1 MIKLN
6 KQSIIVFLALL
17 FSVSL
22 VAQTNP
28 TIADTIDI
36 TEIVVTHS
44 KIPLP
49 EKQTAKPIQVITQQQ
64 IERSVGKDLAQLLH
78 EEAGLLINGAY
89 SNLGKDKAL
98 YLQGAGGDYTLVLLD
113 GQPIVDPS
121 GLGGSFDLRLF
132 SLEQLERVEILK
144 GSQSTLYGSDAI
156 AGVIN
161 LITRKS
167 GDKALGGYGSLAYGS
182 FNTLKA
188 NVGLN
193 GSLKKIDYNLNVAR
207 NSSDG
212 ISEALDKDGNN
223 DFDKDGFEKLNVNAN
238 LRYRPTEKLSISPFL
253 RYNDFEG
260 DFDADAFTDAP
271 NTFTAEFINP
281 GLSAS
286 FQSEKFMASAT
297 YGYTKTDRAFKTN
310 FGDSPFMGRFHNV
323 DVFASYQANDFIKII
338 GGVNYQDLQ
347 VLEEAAV
354 IVDPDAQI
362 TSPYLTLLLQG
373 YKRLNLEL
381 GYRFNQHS
389 IFGANSNVTAAAGYW
404 LSNQVKLRASYTT
417 GFKAPTLFQLYG
429 QFGANENLDP
439 QKSASIQ
446 AGLTFQTTRED
457 LLLDVGFFTRKIED
471 IIVYAFVPG
480 YFNQDEQND
489 MGIEAQLK
497 WQVNDELSVQGR
509 YSFLTGEVTTKNQL
523 EQDTSYN
530 NLIRRPKHHF
540 YLAVNY
546 QPTDKLFFSIQG
558 QQIGERADL
567 FFNPA
572 NFYAAEEVTLESY
585 FLLNAYAEYRLF
597 DGQMTLFVD
606 AKNLTDADFSE
617 VYGFNGLGFN
627 VLGGLRFRW

>member
-6 KQSIIVFLALL
+6 KQSIIVFLFL
-17 FSVSL
+17 FFSAVL
-22 VAQTNP
+22 GAQTDQS
-28 TIADTIDI
+28 IADTVDI

-44 KIPLP
+44 KVPLP

-64 IERSVGKDLAQLLH
+64 IERSAGKDLSQLLH

-167 GDKALGGYGSLAYGS
+167 GDKALGGYGGLAYGS

-193 GSLKKIDYNLNVAR
+193 GSLNKLDYNLNIAR
-207 NSSDG
+207 NSTDG

-223 DFDKDGFEKLNVNAN
+223 NFDDDGFEKLNLNAN
-238 LRYRPTEKLSISPFL
+238 LKYTPTEKLSISPFL

-281 GLSAS
+281 GLNAS
-286 FQSEKFMASAT
+286 FQTEKLLASAT
-297 YGYTKTDRAFKTN
+297 YGYTKTDREFKTS
-310 FGDSPFMGRFHNV
+310 FGDSPFRGRFHNV
-323 DVFASYQANDFIKII
+323 DAFASYQANDFIKII

-347 VLEEAAV
+347 VLDTNAV
-354 IVDPDAQI
+354 IVDPAAQI
-362 TSPYLTLLLQG
+362 TSPYLTILLQG

-381 GYRFNQHS
+381 GYRFNNHS
-389 IFGANSNVTAAAGYW
+389 KFGSNSNVTAAAGYW
-404 LSNQVKLRASYTT
+404 LSDQIKLRASYTT

-446 AGLTFQTTRED
+446 AGLTFQTSNEN
-457 LLLDVGFFTRKIED
+457 LLLDVGLFNRKVED

-489 MGIEAQLK
+489 TGVEAQLK
-497 WQVNDELSVQGR
+497 WRVNEQLSVNGR

-523 EQDTSYN
+523 EQDTSFN

-540 YLAVNY
+540 YLAINY
-546 QPTDKLFFSIQG
+546 QPTDRLFFSVQG
-558 QQIGERADL
+558 QQVGERADL